1 MLAWSGAR
9 DATVAP
15 VSSIL
20 HPVGPEPPGVYW
32 LRRAAFVLAIFTLGM
47 GAWWAIDAIRSADD
61 PPQDVVAAGSSS
73 ASPAA
78 SPAASAAAQDSA
90 QAGESSKPAD
100 AGADEPSTEPTVV
113 EDTVKECTDAAIQ
126 VEAETDARR
135 YPVGGTPRFTMKI
148 TNIGDVACERDVGTK
163 ANEMEVTSGGYHVWS
178 SDDCATNS
186 RPKVVTLQ
194 PGDVVASSITW
205 DGRLSQKGCPATD
218 RTAKAGR
225 YDLIARNGEVR
236 SEKQGFALTNPDE

>member
-1 MLAWSGAR
+1 MLACALAG

-15 VSSIL
+15 VSSLL

-32 LRRAAFVLAIFTLGM
+32 LRRAAFVLAIFTLAM
-47 GAWWAIDAIRSADD
+47 GAWWALDAIRSSDA
-61 PPQDVVAAGSSS
+61 PPTAEVVAAE
-73 ASPAA
+73 
-78 SPAASAAAQDSA
+78 PAASAQSSAA
-90 QAGESSKPAD
+90 
-100 AGADEPSTEPTVV
+100 AGADEPSAVPSGETEVAENNT
-113 EDTVKECTDAAIQ
+113 KECTDAAIE
-126 VEAETDARR
+126 VTAETDARR
-135 YPVGGTPRFTMKI
+135 YQVGATPRLTMTIK
-148 TNIGDVACERDVGTK
+148 NIGDIACLRDVGTK
-163 ANEMEVTSGGYHVWS
+163 ANELEITSGGFHVWS

-218 RTAKAGR
+218 RSAKAGR

-236 SEKQGFALTNPDE
+236 SEKRGFALTNPES

>member
-1 MLAWSGAR
+1 MLACALAG

-15 VSSIL
+15 VSSLL

-61 PPQDVVAAGSSS
+61 PAPSDVVAAGSAS
-73 ASPAA
+73 ASPQASAA
-78 SPAASAAAQDSA
+78 EPAASAQSSAA
-90 QAGESSKPAD
+90 AG
-100 AGADEPSTEPTVV
+100 AGADEPSAVPSGETEVAENNT
-113 EDTVKECTDAAIQ
+113 KECTDAAIE
-126 VEAETDARR
+126 VTAETDARR
-135 YPVGGTPRFTMKI
+135 YQVGATPRLTMTIK
-148 TNIGDVACERDVGTK
+148 NVGDIACLRDVGTK
-163 ANEMEVTSGGYHVWS
+163 ANELEITSGGFHVWS
-178 SDDCATNS
+178 SDDCAKNS

-218 RTAKAGR
+218 RSAKAGR

-236 SEKQGFALTNPDE
+236 SEKRGFALTNPDS